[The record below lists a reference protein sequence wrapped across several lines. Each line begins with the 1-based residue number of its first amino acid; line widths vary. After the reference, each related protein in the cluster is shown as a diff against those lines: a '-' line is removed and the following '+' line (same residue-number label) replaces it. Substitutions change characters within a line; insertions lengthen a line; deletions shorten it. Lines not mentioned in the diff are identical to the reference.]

1 MLRGTVVIL
10 AAAGRSS
17 GVTTAITY
25 EFRGA
30 ISMCEKSARTRSNPR
45 ASQTFGINGTRMT
58 AIWAGMWVK
67 AIVSIIPI
75 LSANHAEAR
84 IEKADTRL
92 VQKKMRPVVAI
103 ERSNLSY
110 RYSASSA

>member
-1 MLRGTVVIL
+1 MLRGTIVIL

-58 AIWAGMWVK
+58 AIWAGTWVK
-67 AIVSIIPI
+67 TIVSIIPMR
-75 LSANHAEAR
+75 SASQADAR
-84 IEKADTRL
+84 IEKAESRL
-92 VQKKMRPVVAI
+92 VQKKIRPVVVTD
-103 ERSNLSY
+103 RSNLSY
-110 RYSASSA
+110 R